1 MTTKEMSNCCFKTL
15 KENPILSTG
24 AVIGSTLVIASA
36 ISPTVRKITV
46 PTCKYLLKQQI
57 NLLAGVGILYL
68 ANYVTNNSDDIT
80 DIKL

>member
-1 MTTKEMSNCCFKTL
+1 MTTQKMSECCCKTI
-15 KENPILSTG
+15 KENPLLSTG
-24 AVIGSTLVIASA
+24 AVIGSTLFIASA
-36 ISPTVRKITV
+36 ISPTVRKVTV

-80 DIKL
+80 EIIL